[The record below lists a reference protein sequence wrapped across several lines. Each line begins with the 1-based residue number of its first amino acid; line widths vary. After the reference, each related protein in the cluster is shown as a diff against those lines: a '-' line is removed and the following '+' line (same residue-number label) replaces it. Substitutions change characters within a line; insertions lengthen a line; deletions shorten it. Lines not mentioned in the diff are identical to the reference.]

1 VTRAGWRIAGRWA
14 REAVLL
20 AVLITLFSRYI
31 GRDPWPRSVVGGVLF
46 GVCVASVLLLA
57 ELAYAAYRRR
67 SER

>member
-1 VTRAGWRIAGRWA
+1 MTRAGWRIAGRWA

-31 GRDPWPRSVVGGVLF
+31 GRDPWARSAAGGVLF